1 MSNVIG
7 IIVGFIFGFLSCYLF
22 WRFQLTVR
30 PVFLVSSKVTS
41 RPNRNDPARK
51 VYQIKIVNLSSRPI
65 INMRAKLGVHELR
78 LYERGHRRPTIYNIE
93 MSPSSSE
100 AILGPKKKAIDPW
113 SITNIHYYT
122 ARPDKIIEDLLTG
135 ERKLVFTIQ
144 ATDATSN
151 TTIIRRY
158 TYNKEDIVEGKFEP
172 GDIMEI
178 VPLISH

>member
-1 MSNVIG
+1 
-7 IIVGFIFGFLSCYLF
+7 
-22 WRFQLTVR
+22 
-30 PVFLVSSKVTS
+30 
-41 RPNRNDPARK
+41 
-51 VYQIKIVNLSSRPI
+51 
-65 INMRAKLGVHELR
+65 MRAKLGVHELK
-78 LYERGHRRPTIYNIE
+78 LYQRGHRRPTIYNIE

-100 AILGPKKKAIDPW
+100 AILGPKKKEIDPW

-122 ARPDKIIEDLLTG
+122 ARPDKVIEDLLSVT
-135 ERKLVFTIQ
+135 RKLVFTIQ

>member
-1 MSNVIG
+1 MSSAIG
-7 IIVGFIFGFLSCYLF
+7 IIVGFIFGFLSCWLF
-22 WRFQLTVR
+22 WRFQLTVK
-30 PVFLVSSKVTS
+30 PIFSVSSQVAS
-41 RPNRNDPARK
+41 WPNQNNPARK

-65 INMRAKLGVHELR
+65 INMRAKLGVHELI

-100 AILGPKKKAIDPW
+100 AILGPKRKVIDPW

-122 ARPDKIIEDLLTG
+122 ARPDKIIEDLFIG
-135 ERKLVFTIQ
+135 ERRLVFTIQ

-158 TYNKEDIVEGKFEP
+158 TYSKEDIVEGKFKP
-172 GDIMEI
+172 GDMMEI
-178 VPLISH
+178 IPLISH